1 VNELSQLSCGGP
13 RMEDEP
19 IRPITDVVVTES
31 VIGSL
36 T

>member
-1 VNELSQLSCGGP
+1 MEPTSLRGP
-13 RMEDEP
+13 RMEDEL